1 VGEGFSRG
9 EPQFVYEVRISVGEG
24 PVAGGKQAGG
34 TARCAAGRVLSRAM
48 GFAWTLALRYARS
61 RKRGFI
67 SLSTVFAIIGVALGS
82 AALVAVMSVTGGF
95 RAQFQQKVLGV
106 NGHVMVLRSSFRDY
120 RAVVERV
127 RDMPE
132 VIGVAPFLLNP
143 MMITHAGHT
152 VTSVMLKGI
161 DSERVGSVLD
171 LPQQM
176 VEGSLAGLRST
187 APSAL
192 LEAIP
197 SEAMP
202 SEAMPSEAALSH
214 AATGEL
220 SDSVARLP
228 AGSAVPPGG
237 YGSELPPDDVLPAE
251 LEGPACS
258 AEVAAALPGIVLG
271 YSLREQLHAQLGD
284 CVQVASPAIGYA
296 LSSRGVRPAL
306 ARQFRVVGVFRAGFE
321 QYDSRWAYTEL
332 QEAQAL
338 YQEGDSVTG
347 VELKIADVDQAREV
361 AQRVGEVLRD
371 GPYQV
376 LDWMELNRGLFTS
389 LRIQQILMSL
399 VLGLIIVVAA
409 FTVIATLVM
418 LVLEKKKEI
427 AVIKAMGATDA
438 QLLRA
443 FVYQGLVIGLVGTGL
458 GLGLGYGVCRWLL
471 AHGIALDPKVYFID
485 HLPVRLRPEEFVF
498 TGSFAL
504 LVCLLAT
511 IWPALYAAR
520 LRPLEAFREG

>member
-1 VGEGFSRG
+1 
-9 EPQFVYEVRISVGEG
+9 
-24 PVAGGKQAGG
+24 
-34 TARCAAGRVLSRAM
+34 M

-67 SLSTVFAIIGVALGS
+67 SLSTAFAIIGVALGS

-95 RAQFQQKVLGV
+95 RAQFQEKVLGV

-127 RDMPE
+127 RDMPQ

-143 MMITHAGHT
+143 TMITHAGHT

-176 VEGSLAGLRST
+176 VEGSLAGLRPP
-187 APSAL
+187 APSLLDAL
-192 LEAIP
+192 P
-197 SEAMP
+197 SEAVP
-202 SEAMPSEAALSH
+202 SDAEPSVSEAEWLAAASEPN
-214 AATGEL
+214 
-220 SDSVARLP
+220 DSAARLP

-237 YGSELPPDDVLPAE
+237 YESELPPDDVLPAE

-458 GLGLGYGVCRWLL
+458 GL
-471 AHGIALDPKVYFID
+471 
-485 HLPVRLRPEEFVF
+485 
-498 TGSFAL
+498 
-504 LVCLLAT
+504 
-511 IWPALYAAR
+511 
-520 LRPLEAFREG
+520 

>member
-1 VGEGFSRG
+1 
-9 EPQFVYEVRISVGEG
+9 
-24 PVAGGKQAGG
+24 
-34 TARCAAGRVLSRAM
+34 M

-82 AALVAVMSVTGGF
+82 AALVAVMSITGGF
-95 RAQFQQKVLGV
+95 RAQFQEKVLGV

-143 MMITHAGHT
+143 MMITNEGHT

-161 DSERVGSVLD
+161 DGERAGSVLD

-176 VEGSLAGLRST
+176 VEGSLEELRAARR
-187 APSAL
+187 APEAVPAAAEAPERAPGRPPAPRSA
-192 LEAIP
+192 P
-197 SEAMP
+197 
-202 SEAMPSEAALSH
+202 
-214 AATGEL
+214 
-220 SDSVARLP
+220 LP
-228 AGSAVPPGG
+228 AGSIVPPGG
-237 YGSELPPDDVLPAE
+237 YESELPPSDVLPAE
-251 LEGPACS
+251 LAGEPCDG
-258 AEVAAALPGIVLG
+258 AAAASLPGIVLG

-284 CVQVASPAIGYA
+284 CVQVASPAIGYV
-296 LSSRGVRPAL
+296 LSGRGVRPAL

-321 QYDSRWAYTEL
+321 QYDARWAYTEL
-332 QEAQAL
+332 GEAQAL

-347 VELKIADVDQAREV
+347 VELKLSNADHAHKV
-361 AQRVGEVLRD
+361 ALRVEEVLQD

-399 VLGLIIVVAA
+399 VLGLIILVAA
-409 FTVIATLVM
+409 FTVIATLIM
-418 LVLEKKKEI
+418 LVMEKKKEI

-443 FVYQGLVIGLVGTGL
+443 FLYQGVLIGCAGTAL
-458 GLGLGYGVCRWLL
+458 GLTSGYGLCRWLL
-471 AHGIALDPKVYFID
+471 ARGIALDPKVYFID
-485 HLPVRLRPEEFVF
+485 HLPVRLRPEEFLF
-498 TGSFAL
+498 TGIFAL
-504 LVCLLAT
+504 LLCALAT
-511 IWPALYAAR
+511 LWPALHASR
-520 LRPLEAFREG
+520 LRPLDAFRES